1 VLPLDAA
8 DEEDHCLKNIAN
20 LLFLGSCSWSL
31 IE

>member
-20 LLFLGSCSWSL
+20 LLFLGSYSRRL